1 MAEWYQ
7 LSGQIGLDP
16 DFIAK
21 IKPPIDAVFQTI
33 NLTLDLLQE
42 ILNFVKSF
50 LIDFTQPIKIII
62 DALVAQLK
70 ALILDIKQLGVY
82 LTSDLDLIDTIKTR
96 GLEAFSKG
104 YAGFENRMVEKLT
117 NPNDST
123 RPIFSTASTSL
134 SIFIVAS
141 ANLDGI
147 VSAINLIAQVIEFFT
162 GKSSPTALPNP
173 VNITSTIKNGF
184 FPVNIS
190 KVEEYDGIKINWEIA
205 PPPNSKGTFFPS
217 FINPPKSFLI
227 HVRTRPEAWYLGY
240 KVRPNNKT
248 TPTDKPIN
256 SVFYLNTE
264 PARVYGGV
272 DYYDIQ
278 YQDVYFLEDPNSE
291 IEYKKEDILK
301 TGKTF
306 YYSPSTVGSFLG
318 GSSYSLYIDKN
329 DLPISYEYSYVVDKN
344 TEKKKVDNKTL
355 VDTSSYYI
363 DIVSCDADLGLNNGA
378 VVEKKIA
385 LTEPNSLNQKV
396 PETIKVTRV
405 FETAS
410 VVVPLPETKDY
421 LYALRNALTIYFVGN
436 YYLDTPNTG
445 MGLSQKTQDNIRAYL
460 RKEPN
465 NNSLIPNKDYRDK
478 IDSTISIILNKMDMP
493 DQSIIQSLQKDIQ
506 NLAEPYLKDP
516 SDPFIEEKITIYDLI
531 DRELTEQN
539 FIPGIA
545 YDKTEYQKYFT
556 PGQSFNQK
564 LPENTPILYSATTK
578 IVDPLD
584 LLNAQGGKIT
594 KGESLR
600 EYFEKTKG
608 TQNILLKDSARKFL
622 DYLPRRKVPSG
633 VGSWVNYRFFEDGI
647 PEFEEFLKIII
658 NFLESLS
665 FGLDGIIK
673 AIRDYI
679 DLIILRIE
687 ELQVLIN
694 RIKAIIDKLLNFKI
708 GANFAVLFSENQ
720 GTRGIVENLI
730 NSTNKPPYL
739 DTESFAF
746 GTCLVLGGYPS
757 FIPALLKALAG
768 G

>member
-184 FPVNIS
+184 FPV
-190 KVEEYDGIKINWEIA
+190 KVSTAKEYDGIKINWEIA
-205 PPPNSKGTFFPS
+205 PPSNSKGTFFPS

-248 TPTDKPIN
+248 TPTDKPVN

-272 DYYDIQ
+272 DYYDIK

-291 IEYKKEDILK
+291 IEYTKENILE

-306 YYSPSTVGSFLG
+306 YYSPSTVGSLLG
-318 GSSYSLYIDKN
+318 GTSYSLDINKN
-329 DLPISYEYSYVVDKN
+329 DLPKSYEYSYVVDTD
-344 TEKKKVDNKTL
+344 TEKKKVDKKTL
-355 VDTSSYYI
+355 VDTPTYYI
-363 DIVSCDADLGLNNGA
+363 DIVSCDSDLGLNNGA

-385 LTEPNSLNQKV
+385 LTEPNLLNQKV

-405 FETAS
+405 FDTAS
-410 VVVPLPETKDY
+410 VVVPLPETVDY
-421 LYALRNALTIYFVGN
+421 LDALRNALTIYFVGN
-436 YYLDTPNTG
+436 YYLDNPNIG

-465 NNSLIPNKDYRDK
+465 NKNLIPNKNYRDK
-478 IDSTISIILNKMDMP
+478 IDSTIAIILNKMDMP
-493 DQSIIQSLQKDIQ
+493 DQSIIQSLQKDIR
-506 NLAEPYLKDP
+506 NLTVPYLTDP
-516 SDPFIEEKITIYDLI
+516 SGPDKEKITIYDLI
-531 DRELTEQN
+531 DIEQMNLRN

-556 PGQSFNQK
+556 PTQSFNEK
-564 LPENTPILYSATTK
+564 LPEDTPILYSATAK

-584 LLNAQGGKIT
+584 LLNTQGGKIN
-594 KGESLR
+594 KAESLR
-600 EYFEKTKG
+600 GYFEKTNG
-608 TQNILLKDSARKFL
+608 SEGVLLKESARKFL
-622 DYLPRRKVPSG
+622 DYLPRKKVFPSTG
-633 VGSWVNYRFFEDGI
+633 AWVNYRFFEDGI
-647 PEFEEFLKIII
+647 PEFEEFLKLII

-708 GANFAVLFSENQ
+708 GANFAVLYSENQ